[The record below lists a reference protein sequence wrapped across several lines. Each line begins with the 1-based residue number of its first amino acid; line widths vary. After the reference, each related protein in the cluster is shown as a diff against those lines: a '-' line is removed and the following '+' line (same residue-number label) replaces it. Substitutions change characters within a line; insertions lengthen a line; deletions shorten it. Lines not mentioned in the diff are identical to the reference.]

1 LAETLIKRKAEMNI
15 LKFFKQNR
23 KSKNE
28 TVETDKASSEQLL
41 FAENALEILS
51 PEIESFGFERTK
63 TKIEKNFTQ
72 IIFRKENQYLKISGS
87 TYPTDYPYSYNI
99 ILGEGESE
107 SFPETDWNSISL
119 WRLKKQIEPN
129 SVAKE
134 YDFPFNEKV
143 KFSLENAKEELVKFG
158 ITFLNGDLDN
168 FFEARKELNKAREP
182 YKIHSKD
189 RNGNYVTEYEKESME
204 LKRKYS

>member
-1 LAETLIKRKAEMNI
+1 MNI
-15 LKFFKQNR
+15 LNFFKQNR
-23 KSKNE
+23 KLKNE
-28 TVETDKASSEQLL
+28 TVETVKASTEQLL

-72 IIFRKENQYLKISGS
+72 IIFRKGNQYIKIIGS

-119 WRLKKQIEPN
+119 WRLKNQIEPN
-129 SVAKE
+129 SVAKA

-143 KFSLENAKEELVKFG
+143 KFSLENAKNELVKFG
-158 ITFLNGDLDN
+158 IIFLNGDLDK
-168 FFEARKELNKAREP
+168 FYEARKEQNKDREP
-182 YKIHSKD
+182 YKIYSKD
-189 RNGNYVTEYEKESME
+189 RNGNYVTVYEKESME
-204 LKRKYS
+204 LKQKYS

>member
-1 LAETLIKRKAEMNI
+1 MNI
-15 LKFFKQNR
+15 LNFFKQNI
-23 KSKNE
+23 KLNNE
-28 TVETDKASSEQLL
+28 TVETEKASTEQTL

-51 PEIESFGFERTK
+51 PKIESFGFERTK
-63 TKIEKNFTQ
+63 TKIEKHFTQ

-99 ILGEGESE
+99 ILGEGDSE
-107 SFPETDWNSISL
+107 NFPETDWNSISL

-134 YDFPFNEKV
+134 YEFPFNEKV
-143 KFSLENAKEELVKFG
+143 KFSLENAKEELIKFG
-158 ITFLNGDLDN
+158 ITFLNGDLDK
-168 FFEARKELNKAREP
+168 FHEARKEQNKAREP

-189 RNGNYVTEYEKESME
+189 NNGNYVTEYEKESSE
-204 LKRKYS
+204 LKQKYS